1 MAEDDPEV
9 WNYLNLSLRC
19 RGYSVAHAEN
29 GEEVMSQLRANGAG
43 RVSLVLLDVMM
54 PRKDGI
60 ETLREIRQF
69 QKNLPVIMLSG
80 ASSATTI
87 VEAMKCGANDFL
99 AKPVGNQQLVDAIQR
114 TLSAEVL
121 APETEMVQAR
131 PVLARKPA
139 DPHSWMTKMVTFLN
153 RVGESDA
160 PLLLNGET
168 GSGKE
173 VLARRLHAASPR
185 ASRPFLKLN
194 CAALPSE
201 LVESELFGY
210 EKGAFTGAFKSKPG
224 KFSLANGGTVLLD
237 EIGDMDIR
245 LQAKLLH
252 VLQDGEFEPLG
263 GSETVRVNVR
273 VMAATHTNLEKAIR
287 EGRRFREDL
296 YYRLNVINIHVPP
309 LRERLTEIPA
319 LAEYFLKKFS
329 TPGVPIP
336 RITPSLN
343 EALLSHSWPGNVREL
358 ENFMRWYLV
367 FPDPDGAAEELRKRS
382 QRGSASITPALPPTI
397 GNCSASE
404 LRWTGAPHRSENVSA
419 VQKQAEVEAILSALN
434 RTKWNRKQAAA
445 ILRVDYKALLYKLK
459 KLGIDRKED
468 HAPLDPVLLEQLPE
482 ELISYRIR
490 SVVPKLANGEVA
502 RVAPPTSPLHGV
514 IVTLG
519 IRKFSPTIRTGSTSF
534 RWPTSTCR

>member
-1 MAEDDPEV
+1 VAEDDPEV

-19 RGYSVAHAEN
+19 RGYSVARAEN
-29 GEEVMSQLRANGAG
+29 GEEVMSQLRGNGG
-43 RVSLVLLDVMM
+43 SRVNLVLLDVMM

-69 QKNLPVIMLSG
+69 EKNLPVIMLSG

-99 AKPVGNQQLVDAIQR
+99 AKPVGNQQLVEAIQR
-114 TLSAEVL
+114 TLSVEAL
-121 APETEMVQAR
+121 AHDTEKLPGR
-131 PVLARKPA
+131 PVLARRPV
-139 DPHSWMTKMVTFLN
+139 DPHSWMAKMGAFLN

-185 ASRPFLKLN
+185 AARPFLKLN

-210 EKGAFTGAFKSKPG
+210 EKGAFTGAYKSKPG
-224 KFSLANGGTVLLD
+224 KFALANGGTVMLD

-263 GSETVRVNVR
+263 GSETLRVNVR

-287 EGRRFREDL
+287 EGRFREDL
-296 YYRLNVINIHVPP
+296 YYRLNVINIQVPP
-309 LRERLTEIPA
+309 LRDRLNEIPM
-319 LAEYFLKKFS
+319 LAEYFLKKFAA
-329 TPGVPIP
+329 PGVPIP
-336 RITPSLN
+336 RITPALH

-367 FPDPDGAAEELRKRS
+367 FPDAEGAAEELRKKSPRS
-382 QRGSASITPALPPTI
+382 NGDVASLPQPAGPVPVARSGGPVPT
-397 GNCSASE
+397 
-404 LRWTGAPHRSENVSA
+404 LENVTA

-445 ILRVDYKALLYKLK
+445 ILQVDYKALLYKLK

-468 HAPLDPVLLEQLPE
+468 SASADSETVEQLPGASNGIAA
-482 ELISYRIR
+482 EL
-490 SVVPKLANGEVA
+490 
-502 RVAPPTSPLHGV
+502 
-514 IVTLG
+514 
-519 IRKFSPTIRTGSTSF
+519 
-534 RWPTSTCR
+534 

>member
-1 MAEDDPEV
+1 MQNATSAAGILVAEDDPEV

-19 RGYSVAHAEN
+19 RGYSVTHAEN
-29 GEEVMSQLRANGAG
+29 GEEVMSHLRANGTSG
-43 RVSLVLLDVMM
+43 VSLVLLDVMM

-60 ETLREIRQF
+60 TTLREIRQLE
-69 QKNLPVIMLSG
+69 KRLPVIMLSG
-80 ASSATTI
+80 ASSPSTI

-99 AKPVGNQQLVDAIQR
+99 AKPVGNRQLVDAIQR
-114 TLSAEVL
+114 TLSAEAL
-121 APETEMVQAR
+121 EPETIKNPKTLVM
-131 PVLARKPA
+131 ARKDA
-139 DPHSWMTKMVTFLN
+139 NCDSWMTRMETFLS
-153 RVGESDA
+153 RVGKSDA

-185 ASRPFLKLN
+185 AARPFLKLN

-201 LVESELFGY
+201 LIESELFGY

-224 KFSLANGGTVLLD
+224 KFSLADGGTVLLD

-273 VMAATHTNLEKAIR
+273 VMAATHTDLEKAIR
-287 EGRRFREDL
+287 DGRFREDL

-309 LRERLTEIPA
+309 LRERANEIPA
-319 LAEYFLKKFS
+319 LAEYFLKKFAA
-329 TPGVPIP
+329 PGVPIP
-336 RITPSLN
+336 KITPKLTES
-343 EALLSHSWPGNVREL
+343 LLSYSWPGNVREL
-358 ENFMRWYLV
+358 ENFMRRYLV
-367 FPDPDGAAEELRKRS
+367 LPDAEGAAEELRKK
-382 QRGSASITPALPPTI
+382 ASRASSSLASLPQPPAVVSHPSPSDPVPT
-397 GNCSASE
+397 
-404 LRWTGAPHRSENVSA
+404 LENVTA

-459 KLGIDRKED
+459 KLGIDRKEAST
-468 HAPLDPVLLEQLPE
+468 APDT
-482 ELISYRIR
+482 EL
-490 SVVPKLANGEVA
+490 VETFATA
-502 RVAPPTSPLHGV
+502 D
-514 IVTLG
+514 
-519 IRKFSPTIRTGSTSF
+519 
-534 RWPTSTCR
+534 